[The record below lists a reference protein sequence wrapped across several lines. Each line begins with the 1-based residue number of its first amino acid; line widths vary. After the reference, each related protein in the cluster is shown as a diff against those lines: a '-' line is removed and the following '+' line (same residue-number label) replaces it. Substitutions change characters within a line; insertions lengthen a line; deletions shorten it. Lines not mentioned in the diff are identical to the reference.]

1 MFGKKKI
8 EEMQKDPKKAIEEAD
23 KKLNKGFTG
32 FMTKSFMG
40 KGFVEKMNEGLDTAK
55 QAMDYGNIA
64 QTGQAATAE
73 VLSIEDTGKM
83 VNFNPV
89 VKLGL
94 NVQPQYG
101 IAFKNVAE
109 VMVSKIAVPRVGDK
123 LNIKYNP
130 ADPTQIVIV

>member
-23 KKLNKGFTG
+23 KKLNKGLTG

-40 KGFVEKMNEGLDTAK
+40 KDFVEKMNEGLDTAK
-55 QAMDYGNIA
+55 QAVDYGNIA
-64 QTGQAATAE
+64 QTGLPATAE

-83 VNFNPV
+83 VNYNPV
-89 VKLGL
+89 IKLGL
-94 NVQPQYG
+94 NVQPQFG
-101 IAFKNVAE
+101 IGFKNVVE

-130 ADPTQIVIV
+130 ADPTQITIV

>member
-8 EEMQKDPKKAIEEAD
+8 AEMQKDPKKAIEEAD
-23 KKLNKGFTG
+23 KTLNKGFTG
-32 FMTKSFMG
+32 FMTKAFMG
-40 KGFVEKMNEGLDTAK
+40 KDFVNKMNEGLDTAK
-55 QAMDYGNIA
+55 QATDYGNLA
-64 QTGQAATAE
+64 QTGTAATAE

-94 NVQPQYG
+94 NVQPQFG
-101 IAFKNVAE
+101 IPFKNIVE
-109 VMVSKIAVPRVGDK
+109 VMVSKIAVPRIGDK
-123 LNIKYNP
+123 INIKYNP